1 MAAVTRQ
8 DLRFTTPLYTIPE
21 AARLLGVPTSTFD
34 MWTRRGPGTGPRGL
48 VTTVRGSGRGPAV
61 PFVGLVEGMVAAA
74 FRRAGVSMQHIRKS
88 LTAIESTIGLEHAL
102 ASRKLYTDGAAIVYN
117 YAQREDDEELLA
129 VVVSGQRVFSPIVSD
144 YLKRITYADDQFAM
158 RLVLPITKE
167 QLIVADPRRAH
178 GRPLFLRGGAP
189 MEDVIDRFRAGESFR
204 SVARD
209 FDLRPEDVEE
219 VIRVS
224 LPAAA

>member
-1 MAAVTRQ
+1 MTALTRQ

-21 AARLLGVPTSTFD
+21 AARLLGVPTATCD
-34 MWTRRGPGTGPRGL
+34 LWTREGADRGRKGL
-48 VTTVRGSGRGPAV
+48 VTTVSGSDRGRAV

-74 FRRAGVSMQHIRKS
+74 FRRTGVSMQHIRKS
-88 LTAIESTIGLEHAL
+88 LAAIESTIGLEHAL
-102 ASRKLYTDGAAIVYN
+102 ASRRLYTDGAAIVYD
-117 YAQREDDEELLA
+117 YARQEDDDEVMA
-129 VVVSGQRVFSPIVSD
+129 VVLSGQRVFSPIVSD
-144 YLKRITYADDQFAM
+144 YLRRITYATDQFAT

-167 QLIVADPRRAH
+167 PLIVADPRRAH

-189 MEDVIDRFRAGESFR
+189 MDDVIDRFRAGESLR

-209 FDLRPEDVEE
+209 FDLKPQDVEE

>member
-1 MAAVTRQ
+1 
-8 DLRFTTPLYTIPE
+8 
-21 AARLLGVPTSTFD
+21 
-34 MWTRRGPGTGPRGL
+34 
-48 VTTVRGSGRGPAV
+48 
-61 PFVGLVEGMVAAA
+61 
-74 FRRAGVSMQHIRKS
+74 MQHIRKS
-88 LTAIESTIGLEHAL
+88 LAAIESTIGLEHAL
-102 ASRKLYTDGAAIVYN
+102 ASRKLYTDGAAIIYD
-117 YAQREDDEELLA
+117 YAHQEDDDEVLA
-129 VVVSGQRVFSPIVSD
+129 VVVSGERIFSPIVSD
-144 YLKRITYADDQFAM
+144 YLRRITYADDQFAT

-167 QLIVADPRRAH
+167 PLIVADPKRAH

-209 FDLRPEDVEE
+209 FDLKPEDVEE

>member
-8 DLRFTTPLYTIPE
+8 DLRFAIPLYTIPE
-21 AARLLGVPTSTFD
+21 AARLLGVPASTFD
-34 MWTRRGPGTGPRGL
+34 EWTRQGTAGRHRGL

-88 LTAIESTIGLEHAL
+88 LAAIESTIGLEHAL
-102 ASRKLYTDGAAIVYN
+102 ASRKLYTDGAAIVYD
-117 YAQREDDEELLA
+117 YAHQEDDDEVLA
-129 VVVSGQRVFSPIVSD
+129 VVVSGQRIFSPIVSD
-144 YLKRITYADDQFAM
+144 YLRRITYADDQFAT
-158 RLVLPITKE
+158 RLVLPITRE
-167 QLIVADPRRAH
+167 PLIVADPKRAH

-209 FDLRPEDVEE
+209 FDLKPEDVEE